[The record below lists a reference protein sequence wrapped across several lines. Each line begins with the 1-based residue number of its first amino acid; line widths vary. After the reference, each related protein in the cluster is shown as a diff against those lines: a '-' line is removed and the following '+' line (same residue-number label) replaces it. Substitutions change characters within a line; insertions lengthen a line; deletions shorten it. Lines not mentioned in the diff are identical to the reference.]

1 MPKRQLDA
9 VGSIL
14 EALTGVL
21 EVEYLKK
28 QRSTSNEYDTVV
40 SQLEKMVRI
49 AKDRSAISKV
59 AVDSKGNYKEGPI
72 ATDSKT
78 GKEYWGGVLPPKKS
92 KKTDTEGKVSKGGGK
107 KIMKKKRDHT
117 IHGL

>member
-49 AKDRSAISKV
+49 AKDRSAISKE
-59 AVDSKGNYKEGPI
+59 DGKPLF
-72 ATDSKT
+72 TDTK
-78 GKEYWGGVLPPKKS
+78 GKEYWGGLLPPKKS
-92 KKTDTEGKVSKGGGK
+92 KKTYTEGNVSKGGGK

>member
-28 QRSTSNEYDTVV
+28 QRNTSNEYDTVV
-40 SQLEKMVRI
+40 SQLEKMVNI
-49 AKDRSAISKV
+49 AK
-59 AVDSKGNYKEGPI
+59 
-72 ATDSKT
+72 
-78 GKEYWGGVLPPKKS
+78 
-92 KKTDTEGKVSKGGGK
+92 EGKVSKGGGM